1 MVGAK
6 TLTELLS
13 AEGLTVFR
21 GERCLFHGLSFALTE
36 GDSLLVQGQN
46 GCGKTS
52 LLRAIAGLLDLEEGN
67 IRWKGKSIIKYRQD
81 FHSEMVWF
89 AHRVGFKNDLNL
101 LENLSFETA
110 LRSTFAGRLDEVLDR
125 LGLTAL
131 IELPL
136 RVLSA
141 GQQRRVA
148 LARMLLSSARL
159 WLMDEPLTNLDAAGQ
174 VLVVEI
180 ILDHVRRGGVCVL
193 ASHQPIELDAAMQR
207 IELL

>member
-1 MVGAK
+1 MGAK

-13 AEGLTVFR
+13 AQGLTVFR
-21 GERCLFHGLSFALTE
+21 GERCLFRGLSFALKE

-52 LLRAIAGLLDLEEGN
+52 LLRAIAGLLDLEEGE
-67 IRWKGKSIIKYRQD
+67 IRWKGKSIIRHRQE

-101 LENLSFETA
+101 LENLSFETS
-110 LRSTFAGRLDEVLDR
+110 LRSTSAGRLDDVIER
-125 LGLTAL
+125 LGLAAL
-131 IELPL
+131 TELPF

-141 GQQRRVA
+141 GQQRRVG
-148 LARMLLSSARL
+148 LARMLLASARL

-174 VLVVEI
+174 ELVVEV
-180 ILDHVRRGGVCVL
+180 ILEHVRRGGVCVL
-193 ASHQPIELDAAMQR
+193 ASHQPIELDSAMQR
-207 IELL
+207 IEMQ